1 MAIITDKQMQSRPTA
16 KDVWL
21 IESAPRGMGRL
32 VGRITPTGER
42 LFYYR
47 YTTDGNKRIR
57 LPIGA
62 YDPQGQFG
70 MSLKE
75 ARGKA
80 AEFAQIYVG
89 GARNLREHLKQQQAT
104 AQAVAE
110 NALRARELEIQRR
123 LTVRHV
129 FDRWASVELVPH
141 ERTDG
146 QRSGRK
152 DGGAFIK
159 AQFERR
165 LFPTIGNTPIDQVT
179 KADVLRVIDSAKSQG
194 KLRTA
199 NVLLACIKQMFR
211 FAHAREIISQNPVE
225 HLNKRDAG
233 GRDVERDRYLSDEEL
248 RFLEEKMQNSG
259 LSDRN
264 AAAVWFILA
273 TACRTG
279 ELLRAKWDSF
289 DLQKC
294 KWHLPTSK
302 NQRPHNIHLSRFA
315 LEKLAILMKYREVTP
330 SGEPSPWLFTNTKG
344 TAPVTDKYLSKQLA
358 DRQRAEKN
366 PLKRRTTKSHGLE
379 LPNGKW
385 TAHDLRRTAATLMA
399 QMGISTDVID
409 ECLNHML
416 QSKISRIYI
425 RDRREKEQERA
436 FEALGEK
443 LANLAGATLTSNVFT
458 LPIAA

>member
-1 MAIITDKQMQSRPTA
+1 
-16 KDVWL
+16 
-21 IESAPRGMGRL
+21 MGRL

-57 LPIGA
+57 MPIGA
-62 YDPQGQFG
+62 YDPEGKFG
-70 MSLKE
+70 LSLKE

-104 AQAVAE
+104 TQAIAE
-110 NALRARELEIQRR
+110 NERKARELETQRR
-123 LTVRHV
+123 LTISQV
-129 FDRWASVELVPH
+129 FERWAAVELKPH

-165 LFPTIGNTPIDQVT
+165 LFPVIGNTPIDQVT

-199 NVLLACIKQMFR
+199 NVLLASIKQMFR
-211 FAHAREIISQNPVE
+211 FAHAREIISQNPIE
-225 HLNKRDAG
+225 HLSKRDAG
-233 GRDVERDRYLSDEEL
+233 GRDVERDRYLSDDEL
-248 RFLEEKMQNSG
+248 RSLEGKMQNSG
-259 LSDRN
+259 LSERN

-279 ELLRAKWDSF
+279 ELLAATWDSF
-289 DLQKC
+289 DLKGR

-302 NQRPHNIHLSRFA
+302 NQRSHNIHLSRFA
-315 LEKLAILMKYREVTP
+315 LEKLAVLMKYREATP
-330 SGEPSPWLFTNTKG
+330 SGEPSQWLFANANG
-344 TAPVTDKYLSKQLA
+344 TTPVTDKYLSKQLA
-358 DRQRAEKN
+358 DRQRGEKK
-366 PLKRRTTKSHGLE
+366 PLKRRTTNSQGLE

-443 LANLAGATLTSNVFT
+443 LANLTGTALASNVFM